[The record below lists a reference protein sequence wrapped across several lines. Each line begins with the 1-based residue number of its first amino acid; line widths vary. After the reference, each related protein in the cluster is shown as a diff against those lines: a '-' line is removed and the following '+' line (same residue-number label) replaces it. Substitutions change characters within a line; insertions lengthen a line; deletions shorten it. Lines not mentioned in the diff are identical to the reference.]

1 MSVLRKQTAQMKR
14 GNLRRKIL
22 RKFVRDCDSD
32 AEERDI
38 PGTMSRLKYTE
49 VPASSLLIV
58 LPICLPGKVSKDV
71 NISL

>member
-1 MSVLRKQTAQMKR
+1 MSVLRKQTAQRER

-38 PGTMSRLKYTE
+38 LGTVSRLKYTE
-49 VPASSLLIV
+49 VPASSFLIV
-58 LPICLPGKVSKDV
+58 LPTCLPGSVSKDV
-71 NISL
+71 NIPL